1 MKKVIQLAAKFWAR
15 IVAVFAAI
23 ARFGKGCFTKA
34 CGLACFKGEGKACD
48 MTRAG
53 VAGMILFGIA
63 GAGMGASGGI
73 SAYGVAKTAAGATV
87 SVGWDSNWLLW
98 TIVWSATGA
107 GVGAATALLAR
118 FLSAARGPRIALM
131 SVGLLGGVFAGATWG
146 SAVARERVV
155 EVRAQTATAAPIAVG
170 DGAKL
175 SVVNGPV
182 RLTGSVARDLNGL
195 LLAFMLG
202 SGALVGVLA
211 ARGLSTPNGAAGIGE
226 NEIPMAR
233 PFQPKGQPKAA

>member
-1 MKKVIQLAAKFWAR
+1 MKKAIQLAKQFWLR
-15 IVAVFAAI
+15 LAVLFAAVVRVGR
-23 ARFGKGCFTKA
+23 ACVTKA
-34 CGLACFKGEGKACD
+34 CAVAHIKGEGKSCEI
-48 MTRAG
+48 TRAA

-73 SAYGVAKTAAGATV
+73 SAYGVAKTGAGATV
-87 SVGWDSNWLLW
+87 AVGWGPYWLLW
-98 TIVWSATGA
+98 TVVWSLAGA
-107 GVGAATALLAR
+107 GVGAAAALLAPYV
-118 FLSAARGPRIALM
+118 LGGRGPRVALM
-131 SVGLLGGVFAGATWG
+131 IVGALGGIFAGGTWG

-155 EVRAQTATAAPIAVG
+155 EVRAQPSNAAPLQFG

-182 RLTGSVARDLNGL
+182 RLTGTVARDLNGL

-211 ARGLSTPNGAAGIGE
+211 ARGLSTPKGE
-226 NEIPMAR
+226 EVPLAR
-233 PFQPKGQPKAA
+233 PYPPQGNYTA